1 MSGGDE
7 PAAFGR
13 GDVAE
18 NADCEARSDC
28 AGRGWVFGQKHLQSW
43 LTGRGLRWRWSV
55 FFAAAGLLMAVV
67 GLYGVIVFLVAQRTQ
82 EIGVRMALGGT
93 RLDILKL
100 IVGKGMG
107 LVALG
112 GLVGLCVAFGVS
124 RLLKSLLFSVGA
136 NDPISYLVVVLV
148 LCGVALVA
156 TVIPAIGAIKVN
168 PNVALRY
175 E

>member
-1 MSGGDE
+1 M
-7 PAAFGR
+7 
-13 GDVAE
+13 
-18 NADCEARSDC
+18 
-28 AGRGWVFGQKHLQSW
+28 
-43 LTGRGLRWRWSV
+43 
-55 FFAAAGLLMAVV
+55 
-67 GLYGVIVFLVAQRTQ
+67 
-82 EIGVRMALGGT
+82 RMALGGT